1 MYVTYY
7 KNHAFSLNNQ
17 IKLFTWSH
25 IHDGFLPRLEMAHLN
40 FYFKNKETELLSSFL
55 RTLKI
60 LKYILVS

>member
-25 IHDGFLPRLEMAHLN
+25 IYDGFLPRHEMAHL
-40 FYFKNKETELLSSFL
+40 KKKILKKETELPSSFL
-55 RTLKI
+55 
-60 LKYILVS
+60 

>member
-25 IHDGFLPRLEMAHLN
+25 IYDGFLPQHEMAHLKEKKFKKRQN
-40 FYFKNKETELLSSFL
+40 CHLVFYEL
-55 RTLKI
+55 
-60 LKYILVS
+60 